1 MGKVG
6 WGANNMVKYGNMS
19 GWKAIRTFNRDAR
32 INDGLPPYS
41 YKSRY
46 ANPRRNQPKK
56 SHSTEQ
62 ILKDLNKKNSGL
74 VPSIWGIITVAEQA
88 EVNAHISASREVMD
102 AAELE
107 WRKAEFAFFFRE
119 AKISTFNSTW
129 PPRFVMAAQE
139 LNNKLVELQ
148 RRANYRLNKIEK
160 AEKSLNRIISKFD
173 KLIGDSFESLEKPY
187 VNTIE
192 DAKKRYAKACG
203 GRIMRSG
210 TINVPVENW
219 EDHLKRATNYVL
231 FLESLKE
238 FVEKNEPV
246 FLSKGIEIVVNVER
260 LFVNFGGRNNRLHIP
275 KGV

>member
-1 MGKVG
+1 
-6 WGANNMVKYGNMS
+6 MVKYGNMS

-32 INDGLPPYS
+32 VNDGLPPYS

-46 ANPRRNQPKK
+46 ANPRRNQRKK

-62 ILKDLNKKNSGL
+62 ILKEINKKNSDL
-74 VPSIWGIITVAEQA
+74 LPSIWGVITVAEQA
-88 EVNAHISASREVMD
+88 EVNTHISASREVME

-119 AKISTFNSTW
+119 AKISAFNSTW
-129 PPRFVMAAQE
+129 PPRFVIFAQE

-148 RRANYRLNKIEK
+148 RRANFRLSKIEK

-173 KLIGDSFESLEKPY
+173 KLIGNSFEFLENPY

-203 GRIMRSG
+203 GRIMRNG

-219 EDHLKRATNYVL
+219 EDHLKRANNYVL
-231 FLESLKE
+231 FLEALKE
-238 FVEKNEPV
+238 FVEKNEPI
-246 FLSKGIEIVVNVER
+246 FLNKGVEIVVNVEK
-260 LFVNFGGRNNRLHIP
+260 LLVSIGGKNIHLHIP